1 MSDSPLGDMTQPGPI
16 LAAVSR
22 SFFLSLRFLPAPVRP
37 PLCLGYLLARI
48 SDTIAD
54 TAHVA
59 LSSRLGALDTFE
71 LSLTDGASPTA
82 GVGLEDFPAQIPG
95 ERDLLRNVSRVVDC
109 FHAQPTDV
117 RREIQRLMSLI
128 ISGQRND
135 LTRFGNAA
143 QGRPEALENA
153 SELEAYTYLV
163 AGCVG
168 EFWTRICHLR
178 VPHFARVPIEDL
190 LSLGKDFGQG
200 LQMVNILRD
209 LPADLAAGR
218 CYLPGDALAELGISP
233 ETLLGTPT
241 AARPLVQYW
250 VGRAKRW
257 LEQGAVYEEGIRGMR
272 LRFSV
277 SLPRRLGLQTL
288 EALEKTPPLE
298 TSGRVKIG
306 RKAVLRCAARCFFG
320 ALLPRRLR

>member
-1 MSDSPLGDMTQPGPI
+1 MGDMTQPGPI

-37 PLCLGYLLARI
+37 SLCLGYLLARI

-54 TAHVA
+54 TACVTLA
-59 LSSRLGALDTFE
+59 CRLDTLDAFE
-71 LSLTDGASPTA
+71 RSLTDGATLAPL
-82 GVGLEDFPAQIPG
+82 VGLEEFPSPVPG
-95 ERDLLRNVSRVVDC
+95 EKDLLRNSARVVDC
-109 FHAQPTDV
+109 FHAQPSDV

-128 ISGQRND
+128 ISGQRKD
-135 LTRFGNAA
+135 LNRFGNAR
-143 QGRPEALENA
+143 QGQPVALENA
-153 SELEAYTYLV
+153 SELENYTYLV

-178 VPHFARVPIEDL
+178 VPHFAKVPIEDL
-190 LSLGKDFGQG
+190 LTLGKDFGQG

-233 ETLLGTPT
+233 ETLLGDPK
-241 AARPLVQYW
+241 AARPLVQHW

-277 SLPRRLGLQTL
+277 SLPRRLGIRTL

-306 RKAVLRCAARCFFG
+306 RKAVLRSAARSFLG
-320 ALLPRRLR
+320 ALFPSGRR